1 MVTVMTGYQIGI
13 LFHLIGVIL
22 FFAGAA
28 VAAVATMAAGKREK
42 PSEVAAILGL
52 ARPGALMLGVGGVT
66 LLLAGFYL
74 SGKIDGYGQR
84 WLEISILLFVIALVL
99 GAWGGRR
106 SRGVREYATRLAD
119 GGGGDDATLRSM
131 LSDRLTWLLH
141 WGSVVIAVLVLV
153 LMVWQPGA

>member
-1 MVTVMTGYQIGI
+1 MSGYQIGI

-28 VAAVATMAAGKREK
+28 VAGVVATAAPRRQK
-42 PSEVAAILGL
+42 PSEIAVILGL
-52 ARPGALMLGVGGVT
+52 ARPGAVLLGIGGAV
-66 LLLAGFYL
+66 LLIAGFYL

-84 WLEISILLFVIALVL
+84 WLEVSILLFVIALVA

-106 SRGVREYATRLAD
+106 SRGVRAYAEGLAERSE
-119 GGGGDDATLRSM
+119 GDEATLRAM
-131 LSDRLTWLLH
+131 LSDRTTWVLH
-141 WGSVVIAVLVLV
+141 WASVVLSVAVLV

>member
-1 MVTVMTGYQIGI
+1 MVAAMTGYQIGI
-13 LFHLIGVIL
+13 LFHLVGVIL

-28 VAAVATMAAGKREK
+28 VAGVATVAAGKREK

-52 ARPGALMLGVGGVT
+52 ARPGALMLGVGGVI

-84 WLEISILLFVIALVL
+84 WLEASILLFVLALAV
-99 GAWGGRR
+99 GIWGGRR
-106 SRGVREYATRLAD
+106 SRRVREYAAGLAE
-119 GGGGDDATLRSM
+119 GGQGDDATLRTM
-131 LSDRLTWLLH
+131 LSDRLTWWLH
-141 WGSVVIAVLVLV
+141 WAAVALSVVVLV

>member
-1 MVTVMTGYQIGI
+1 MTGYQIGI

-28 VAAVATMAAGKREK
+28 VAAVVAVAARGRRT
-42 PSEVAAILGL
+42 PSEIALILGL
-52 ARPGALMLGVGGVT
+52 ARPGALILGIGGVV

-74 SGKIDGYGQR
+74 AGKIHGYGQH
-84 WLEISILLFVIALVL
+84 WLEVSIVLFILALVA

-106 SRGVREYATRLAD
+106 SRGAREYALGLAER
-119 GGGGDDATLRSM
+119 GEGDEATLTAM
-131 LSDRLTWLLH
+131 LRDRTTWALH
-141 WGSVVIAVLVLV
+141 WASVLLALAVLV

>member
-1 MVTVMTGYQIGI
+1 MSGYQIGI

-28 VAAVATMAAGKREK
+28 VAGVVATAAPRRQK
-42 PSEVAAILGL
+42 PSEIAVILGL
-52 ARPGALMLGVGGVT
+52 ARPGAILLGIGGVV
-66 LLLAGFYL
+66 LLIAGFYL

-84 WLEISILLFVIALVL
+84 WLEVSILLFVIALVA

-106 SRGVREYATRLAD
+106 SRGVRAYAEGLAERSE
-119 GGGGDDATLRSM
+119 GDEATLRAM
-131 LSDRLTWLLH
+131 LSDRTTWVLH
-141 WGSVVIAVLVLV
+141 WASVVLSVAVLV

>member
-1 MVTVMTGYQIGI
+1 MSGYQIGI

-28 VAAVATMAAGKREK
+28 VAGVVATAAPRRQK
-42 PSEVAAILGL
+42 PSEIAVILGL
-52 ARPGALMLGVGGVT
+52 ARPGAILLGIGGVV
-66 LLLAGFYL
+66 LLIAGFYL

-84 WLEISILLFVIALVL
+84 WLEVSILLFVIALVA

-106 SRGVREYATRLAD
+106 SRGVRAYAEGLAERSE
-119 GGGGDDATLRSM
+119 GDEATLRAM
-131 LSDRLTWLLH
+131 LSDRTTWVLY
-141 WGSVVIAVLVLV
+141 WTSVVLSVVVLV

>member
-1 MVTVMTGYQIGI
+1 MTGYQIGI

-28 VAAVATMAAGKREK
+28 VAGVATVAAGKREK

-52 ARPGALMLGVGGVT
+52 ARPGALMLGVGGVI

-84 WLEISILLFVIALVL
+84 WLEISILLFIVALVV

-106 SRGVREYATRLAD
+106 SRRVREYAVGLAD
-119 GGGGDDATLRSM
+119 RGEGDDATLRSM

-141 WGSVVIAVLVLV
+141 WGSAVLAVIVLV

>member
-1 MVTVMTGYQIGI
+1 MSGYQIGI

-28 VAAVATMAAGKREK
+28 VAGVVATAAPRRQK
-42 PSEVAAILGL
+42 PAEIAVILGL
-52 ARPGALMLGVGGVT
+52 ARPGAILLGIGGAV
-66 LLLAGFYL
+66 LLIAGFYL

-84 WLEISILLFVIALVL
+84 WLEASILLFVIALVA

-106 SRGVREYATRLAD
+106 SRGTRAYAEGLAER
-119 GGGGDDATLRSM
+119 GEGDEATLRAM
-131 LSDRLTWLLH
+131 LSDRTTWVLY
-141 WGSVVIAVLVLV
+141 WASVVLSVVVLV

>member
-1 MVTVMTGYQIGI
+1 MSGYQIGI

-28 VAAVATMAAGKREK
+28 VAGVVATAAPRRQK
-42 PSEVAAILGL
+42 PSEIAVILGL
-52 ARPGALMLGVGGVT
+52 ARPGAILLGIGGVV
-66 LLLAGFYL
+66 LLIAGFYL

-84 WLEISILLFVIALVL
+84 WLEVSILLFVIALVA

-106 SRGVREYATRLAD
+106 SRGVRAYAEGLAERSE
-119 GGGGDDATLRSM
+119 GDEATLRAM
-131 LSDRLTWLLH
+131 LSDRTTWLLQ
-141 WGSVVIAVLVLV
+141 WASVVLSVVVLV

>member
-52 ARPGALMLGVGGVT
+52 ARPGALMLGVGGVI

-106 SRGVREYATRLAD
+106 SRGVREYAARLAD
-119 GGGGDDATLRSM
+119 GGGGDDAILRSM

-141 WGSVVIAVLVLV
+141 WGSVVLAVLVLV

>member
-1 MVTVMTGYQIGI
+1 MSGYQIGI
-13 LFHLIGVIL
+13 LFHLVGVIL

-28 VAAVATMAAGKREK
+28 VAGVVATAAPKREK

-52 ARPGALMLGVGGVT
+52 ARYGAIMLAIGGAV

-84 WLEISILLFVIALVL
+84 WLEISIVLFVIALVA
-99 GAWGGRR
+99 GWWGGRR
-106 SRGVREYATRLAD
+106 SRATRAYAEQMAS
-119 GGGGDDATLRSM
+119 GGGGDEATLRTM
-131 LSDRLTWLLH
+131 LANRTTWLLH
-141 WGSVVIAVLVLV
+141 WAAVVLAVIVLV

>member
-1 MVTVMTGYQIGI
+1 MSGYQIGI

-28 VAAVATMAAGKREK
+28 VAGVVATAAPRRQK
-42 PSEVAAILGL
+42 PSEIAVILGL
-52 ARPGALMLGVGGVT
+52 ARPGAVLLGIGGAV
-66 LLLAGFYL
+66 LLIAGFYL

-84 WLEISILLFVIALVL
+84 WLEVSILLFVIALVA

-106 SRGVREYATRLAD
+106 SRGVRAYAEGLAER
-119 GGGGDDATLRSM
+119 GEGDEATLRAM
-131 LSDRLTWLLH
+131 LSDRTTWVLH
-141 WGSVVIAVLVLV
+141 WASVVLSVAVLV